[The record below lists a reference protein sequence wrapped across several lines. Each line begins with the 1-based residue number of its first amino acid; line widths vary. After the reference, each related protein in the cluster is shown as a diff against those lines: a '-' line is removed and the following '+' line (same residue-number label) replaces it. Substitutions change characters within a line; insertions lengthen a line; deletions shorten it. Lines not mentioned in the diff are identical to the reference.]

1 MGNAIGGMASGI
13 DTGAIVDALVAA
25 SARTRDVMTSQ
36 QEAMSKRETAYGT
49 LGARLTSLS
58 SALAALDTPTEL
70 RSVSGSSKDES
81 ALGVTVGGTA
91 VVGRFQIK
99 VNTLASASMSVS
111 TGVTT
116 RDTGVLATGTLGITV
131 GTTTTNVTVDST
143 TDSLDDLAEAIND
156 QVAGVTAYVMET
168 GDATSPYR
176 LVVAG
181 QDTGAANAV
190 SLDTSGLDSTTG
202 ELPTFTEVTAASD
215 AEIEVNGV
223 LVTDDDNDIEG
234 AILGVTFHA
243 NEVTT
248 SAVEVNVARDDDS
261 MVTKLNTV
269 VTAWNAVMSHVRA
282 QSTWNPDEDI
292 KGAFI
297 GESVPKN
304 VLTSLQGKLSAS
316 FGSGTLTS
324 LGALGI
330 TTMQDGDLELDEDVL
345 RGALDDNFDD
355 VVGVMT
361 GDTGAFKVLTDAID
375 GFVDEESGSITGR
388 KDSLAE
394 QITVMEERITAFND
408 RLEAY
413 KKRLE
418 KQFTAMEIAM
428 SRFQSTQSALTALFS
443 TNEDS

>member
-70 RSVSGSSKDES
+70 RSVTGSSKDES

-190 SLDTSGLDSTTG
+190 SLDTSGLDSMTG

-248 SAVEVNVARDDDS
+248 STVEVNVARDDDS
-261 MVTKLNTV
+261 MVTKLNSV

-330 TTMQDGDLELDEDVL
+330 KTTQDGDLELDEDVL
-345 RGALDDNFDD
+345 RGALDDDFDD

-361 GDTGAFKVLTDAID
+361 GDTGAFKVLTAAID

>member
-1 MGNAIGGMASGI
+1 
-13 DTGAIVDALVAA
+13 
-25 SARTRDVMTSQ
+25 
-36 QEAMSKRETAYGT
+36 
-49 LGARLTSLS
+49 
-58 SALAALDTPTEL
+58 
-70 RSVSGSSKDES
+70 
-81 ALGVTVGGTA
+81 
-91 VVGRFQIK
+91 
-99 VNTLASASMSVS
+99 
-111 TGVTT
+111 
-116 RDTGVLATGTLGITV
+116 
-131 GTTTTNVTVDST
+131 
-143 TDSLDDLAEAIND
+143 
-156 QVAGVTAYVMET
+156 
-168 GDATSPYR
+168 
-176 LVVAG
+176 
-181 QDTGAANAV
+181 
-190 SLDTSGLDSTTG
+190 
-202 ELPTFTEVTAASD
+202 
-215 AEIEVNGV
+215 
-223 LVTDDDNDIEG
+223 
-234 AILGVTFHA
+234 
-243 NEVTT
+243 
-248 SAVEVNVARDDDS
+248 
-261 MVTKLNTV
+261 
-269 VTAWNAVMSHVRA
+269 MSHVRA

-330 TTMQDGDLELDEDVL
+330 KTTQDGDLELDEDVL

-361 GDTGAFKVLTDAID
+361 GDTGAFKVLTAAID